1 MNNILNNMSDFEKI
15 IFVNNIN
22 EDIIS
27 VNGGMSPISTQYP
40 FVLFLTNQTINDGAI
55 KISNLWHNGVRLTR
69 FIGIDKDHSTI
80 DLGNGHE
87 VRLHFDY
94 ETGKLGIYDVNPLN
108 SISIVDIGYRDYEGY
123 KFRGGNID
131 TVVDSKNNEFDIYV
145 MFVSGKSNN
154 TDNNTDDNDVDD
166 NSDVSKINNELYFYD
181 NESTVLTTDFTVI
194 NKSFEEQ
201 NLSDKTITYKYT
213 CKINKDTF
221 INNTSNQYKIVSPYA
236 SNVSTVT
243 GDISLYLN
251 PESYS
256 VESNG
261 IIIPNN
267 GNITYSLDNLKNN
280 SIDLSLNFS
289 PHNITTN
296 DRKKLYVKIKDDA
309 GLISN
314 DTETKYDI
322 VNGISKIPLKVN
334 SEAIESNTSKTIK
347 LKINVYRKIENSE
360 LNYPLE
366 KTINITI
373 TGRQSNKFIYCG
385 YTNPININF
394 SDLISFEGKSAGI
407 DVLWSWEE
415 HIDEYEISS
424 ENPFYIAIPSEYA
437 NIIKPRI
444 DAYVIKTLNGS
455 ERREYVDNSNAF
467 ELTRSDAV
475 IANQT
480 FRFYIYEST
489 FKGFYYGKI
498 Q

>member
-22 EDIIS
+22 EDIIPDN
-27 VNGGMSPISTQYP
+27 VGMKSISTQYP
-40 FVLFLTNQTINDGAI
+40 FVLFLSNQTVNDGATT
-55 KISNLWHNGVRLTR
+55 ISNLWHNGIRLTR
-69 FIGIDKDHSTI
+69 FIGIDKEHSTI

-87 VRLHFDY
+87 VRLDFNY
-94 ETGKLGIYDVNPLN
+94 KTGQLGIYDVNTLS
-108 SISIVDIGYRDYEGY
+108 SIIIVDIGYIDCSNTPI
-123 KFRGGNID
+123 FMGGNID
-131 TVVDSKNNEFDIYV
+131 TVVDSINNTFDIYV
-145 MFVSGKSNN
+145 KFVSDS
-154 TDNNTDDNDVDD
+154 DE
-166 NSDVSKINNELYFYD
+166 SDVSKINNELYFYD
-181 NESTVLTTDFTVI
+181 NESTVLTTDFVVI

-201 NLSDKTITYKYT
+201 NQSDKTITYKYT

-221 INNTSNQYKIVSPYA
+221 IYNTSNQYKIISPYS
-236 SNVSTVT
+236 SNVSTQPT

-256 VESNG
+256 IESNG

-289 PHNITTN
+289 PKNITTN
-296 DRKKLYVKIKDDA
+296 DRKKLYVKIKDESR
-309 GLISN
+309 LISN
-314 DTETKYDI
+314 DAETKYDI
-322 VNGISKIPLKVN
+322 VNGVSKISLKVN

-347 LKINVYRKIENSE
+347 LKINVYRKIESNE

-373 TGRQSNKFIYCG
+373 AGRQSNKFIYCG
-385 YTNPININF
+385 YINPIYINF
-394 SDLISFEGKSAGI
+394 SDLISFEDKKVGT
-407 DVLWSWEE
+407 DVLWSWDKQPDG
-415 HIDEYEISS
+415 HEISTES
-424 ENPFYIAIPSEYA
+424 TNPFYIAIPSEYA
-437 NIIKPRI
+437 NTIKPRI
-444 DAYVIKTLNGS
+444 DAYVIKTLDGK
-455 ERREYVDNSNAF
+455 ERHKYVDNSNAF
-467 ELTRSDAV
+467 ELISPDAV

-480 FRFYIYEST
+480 FKFYIYKST

>member
-27 VNGGMSPISTQYP
+27 VNGGMIPISTQYP

-69 FIGIDKDHSTI
+69 FIGIDNDHSTI

-94 ETGKLGIYDVNPLN
+94 YTGKLGIYDVNPLK
-108 SISIVDIGYRDYEGY
+108 SISIVNIGYTDYYDGP
-123 KFRGGNID
+123 KLIDGNEDIVID
-131 TVVDSKNNEFDIYV
+131 STNNTFDIYIR
-145 MFVSGKSNN
+145 FESES
-154 TDNNTDDNDVDD
+154 DE
-166 NSDVSKINNELYFYD
+166 SDVSKINNELYFYD
-181 NESTVLTTDFTVI
+181 NESTALTTDFAVI

-221 INNTSNQYKIVSPYA
+221 IHNTSNQYKIVSPYS
-236 SNVSTVT
+236 SNVSVLTR
-243 GDISLYLN
+243 DISLYLN

-256 VESNG
+256 IESNG

-296 DRKKLYVKIKDDA
+296 DRKKLYVKIKDDS

-322 VNGISKIPLKVN
+322 VNGVSKISLKVN
-334 SEAIESNTSKTIK
+334 YEAIESNTSKTIK
-347 LKINVYRKIENSE
+347 LKINVYRKIENNE
-360 LNYPLE
+360 LKYPLE

-394 SDLISFEGKSAGI
+394 SDLISFEGKTPGI
-407 DVLWSWEE
+407 DVLWSWKD
-415 HIDEYEISS
+415 HIDEYEISTES
-424 ENPFYIAIPSEYA
+424 TNRFYIAIPSEYA
-437 NIIKPRI
+437 NTIKPIKPRI

-467 ELTRSDAV
+467 NLITTDAV

-480 FRFYIYEST
+480 FKFYIYEST

>member
-27 VNGGMSPISTQYP
+27 VNGGMIPISTQYP
-40 FVLFLTNQTINDGAI
+40 FVLFLTNQTINDGAV

-94 ETGKLGIYDVNPLN
+94 KTGQLGIYDVNTLS
-108 SISIVDIGYRDYEGY
+108 SIIIVDIGYIDCSNTPI
-123 KFRGGNID
+123 FMGGNID
-131 TVVDSKNNEFDIYV
+131 TVVDSINNTFDIYV
-145 MFVSGKSNN
+145 KFVSDS
-154 TDNNTDDNDVDD
+154 DE
-166 NSDVSKINNELYFYD
+166 SDVSKINNELYFYD
-181 NESTVLTTDFTVI
+181 NESTVLTTDFVVI

-221 INNTSNQYKIVSPYA
+221 INNTSNQYKIVSPYS
-236 SNVSTVT
+236 SNVSDLTH
-243 GDISLYLN
+243 DISLYLN

-289 PHNITTN
+289 PKNITTN
-296 DRKKLYVKIKDDA
+296 DRKKLYVKIKDESR
-309 GLISN
+309 LISN
-314 DTETKYDI
+314 DAETKYDI
-322 VNGISKIPLKVN
+322 VNGVSKISLKVN

-347 LKINVYRKIENSE
+347 LKINVYRKIENNE

-385 YTNPININF
+385 YINPIYINF
-394 SDLISFEGKSAGI
+394 SNLISFEDKKVGT
-407 DVLWSWEE
+407 DVLWSWDKPPDG
-415 HIDEYEISS
+415 HEISTES
-424 ENPFYIAIPSEYA
+424 TNPFYIAIPSEYA
-437 NIIKPRI
+437 NTIKPRI
-444 DAYVIKTLNGS
+444 DAYVIKTLDGK
-455 ERREYVDNSNAF
+455 ERHKYVDNSNAF
-467 ELTRSDAV
+467 ELISPDAV

-480 FRFYIYEST
+480 FKFYIYKST

>member
-27 VNGGMSPISTQYP
+27 VNNGMKSISTEYP
-40 FVLFLTNQTINDGAI
+40 FVLFLTNKTVNDGAV

-69 FIGIDKDHSTI
+69 FIGIDQKNSTI
-80 DLGNGHE
+80 NLGNGHE

-94 ETGKLGIYDVNPLN
+94 ETGQLGIYDVNTLS
-108 SISIVDIGYRDYEGY
+108 SIIIVDIGYIDCSNTPI
-123 KFRGGNID
+123 FMGGNID
-131 TVVDSKNNEFDIYV
+131 TVVDSINNTFDIYV
-145 MFVSGKSNN
+145 KFVSDS
-154 TDNNTDDNDVDD
+154 DE
-166 NSDVSKINNELYFYD
+166 SDVSKINNELYFYD
-181 NESTVLTTDFTVI
+181 NESTVLTTDFVVI

-201 NLSDKTITYKYT
+201 NLSDKTITYKYA

-221 INNTSNQYKIVSPYA
+221 INNTSNQYKIVSPYS
-236 SNVSTVT
+236 SNVSALTR
-243 GDISLYLN
+243 DISLYLN

-256 VESNG
+256 IESNG

-296 DRKKLYVKIKDDA
+296 DRKKLYVKIKDDS

-322 VNGISKIPLKVN
+322 VNGVSKISLKVN
-334 SEAIESNTSKTIK
+334 YEAIESNTSKTIK
-347 LKINVYRKIENSE
+347 LKINVYRKIENNE
-360 LNYPLE
+360 LKYPLE

-394 SDLISFEGKSAGI
+394 SDLISFEGKTPGI
-407 DVLWSWEE
+407 DVLWDWKNQPSG
-415 HIDEYEISS
+415 HEISMAS
-424 ENPFYIAIPSEYA
+424 TNPFYIAIPSEYA

-455 ERREYVDNSNAF
+455 ERHEYVDNSNAF
-467 ELTRSDAV
+467 NLINPDAV

-480 FRFYIYEST
+480 FKFYIYEST

>member
-22 EDIIS
+22 EDIIN
-27 VNGGMSPISTQYP
+27 VNGGMIPISTQYP

-69 FIGIDKDHSTI
+69 FIGIDNGHSTI

-94 ETGKLGIYDVNPLN
+94 NTGKLGIYDVNPLN
-108 SISIVDIGYRDYEGY
+108 LISIVNIGYRDYDGP
-123 KFRGGNID
+123 KLIDGNKD
-131 TVVDSKNNEFDIYV
+131 TVVDSINNTFDIYIR
-145 MFVSGKSNN
+145 FESES
-154 TDNNTDDNDVDD
+154 DE
-166 NSDVSKINNELYFYD
+166 SDVSKINNELYFYD
-181 NESTVLTTDFTVI
+181 NESTALTTDFAVI
-194 NKSFEEQ
+194 NKSYEDQ
-201 NLSDKTITYKYT
+201 NLTDKTITYKYT

-221 INNTSNQYKIVSPYA
+221 INNTSNQYKIVSPYS
-236 SNVSTVT
+236 SNVSALTR
-243 GDISLYLN
+243 DISLYLN
-251 PESYS
+251 PESYNI
-256 VESNG
+256 ESNG

-267 GNITYSLDNLKNN
+267 GNITYSLDNIKNN

-296 DRKKLYVKIKDDA
+296 DRKKLYVKIKDDS

-314 DTETKYDI
+314 DIETKYDI
-322 VNGISKIPLKVN
+322 VNGVSKISLKVN

-347 LKINVYRKIENSE
+347 LKINVYRKIENNE
-360 LNYPLE
+360 LKYPLE

-394 SDLISFEGKSAGI
+394 SDLISFEDKKVGT
-407 DVLWSWEE
+407 DVLWSWDKQPDG
-415 HIDEYEISS
+415 HEISTES
-424 ENPFYIAIPSEYA
+424 TNPFYIAIPSEYV

-455 ERREYVDNSNAF
+455 ERHEYVDNSNAF
-467 ELTRSDAV
+467 NLINPDAV

-480 FRFYIYEST
+480 FKFYIYEST

>member
-22 EDIIS
+22 EDIIPG
-27 VNGGMSPISTQYP
+27 NGRMQSISEQYP
-40 FVLFLTNQTINDGAI
+40 FVLFLTNQTINDGVI
-55 KISNLWHNGVRLTR
+55 RNISNLWHNGVRLTR
-69 FIGIDKDHSTI
+69 FIGIDQKNSTI

-94 ETGKLGIYDVNPLN
+94 ETGQLGIYDVNPLN

-131 TVVDSKNNEFDIYV
+131 TVVDSINNTFDIYIR
-145 MFVSGKSNN
+145 FESES
-154 TDNNTDDNDVDD
+154 DE
-166 NSDVSKINNELYFYD
+166 SDVSKINNELYFYD
-181 NESTVLTTDFTVI
+181 NESTALTTDFAVI

-221 INNTSNQYKIVSPYA
+221 IHNSSNQYKIVSPYS
-236 SNVSTVT
+236 SNVSALTR
-243 GDISLYLN
+243 DISLYLN

-256 VESNG
+256 IESNG

-296 DRKKLYVKIKDDA
+296 DRKKLYVKIKDDS

-314 DTETKYDI
+314 DAETKYDI
-322 VNGISKIPLKVN
+322 VNGVSKISLKVN
-334 SEAIESNTSKTIK
+334 YEAIESNTSKTIK
-347 LKINVYRKIENSE
+347 LKINVYRKIENNE
-360 LNYPLE
+360 LKYPLE

-385 YTNPININF
+385 YTNPINIDF
-394 SDLISFEGKSAGI
+394 GDLISFEGKTPGI
-407 DVLWSWEE
+407 DVLWSWDKQPDG
-415 HIDEYEISS
+415 HEISTES
-424 ENPFYIAIPSEYA
+424 TNTFYIAIPAEYA
-437 NIIKPRI
+437 NTIKPIKPRI

-467 ELTRSDAV
+467 ELISSDAV

-480 FRFYIYEST
+480 FKFYIYEST
-489 FKGFYYGKI
+489 FNGFYYGKI

>member
-22 EDIIS
+22 EDIIN
-27 VNGGMSPISTQYP
+27 VNGGMIPISTQYP

-69 FIGIDKDHSTI
+69 FIGIDKKHSTI

-87 VRLHFDY
+87 VRLDFNY
-94 ETGKLGIYDVNPLN
+94 NTGELGIYDVNPLN
-108 SISIVDIGYRDYEGY
+108 SISIVNIGYRDYEGD
-123 KFRGGNID
+123 KFMGGNID

-154 TDNNTDDNDVDD
+154 TDNTDDNDDDD

-181 NESTVLTTDFTVI
+181 NESTVLTTDFVVI

-221 INNTSNQYKIVSPYA
+221 INNTSNQYKIVSPYS
-236 SNVSTVT
+236 SNVSALTH
-243 GDISLYLN
+243 DISLYLN

-267 GNITYSLDNLKNN
+267 GNITYSLDNIKNN

-296 DRKKLYVKIKDDA
+296 DRKKLYVKIKDDS

-314 DTETKYDI
+314 DIETKYDI
-322 VNGISKIPLKVN
+322 VNGVSKISLKVN

-347 LKINVYRKIENSE
+347 LKINVYRKKENNE

-394 SDLISFEGKSAGI
+394 SNLISFEDKKVGT
-407 DVLWSWEE
+407 DVLWNWED
-415 HIDEYEISS
+415 HKNEISTTS
-424 ENPFYIAIPSEYA
+424 SNPFYIAIPSEYA
-437 NIIKPRI
+437 NTIKPRI
-444 DAYVIKTLNGS
+444 DAYVIKTLDGE
-455 ERREYVDNSNAF
+455 ERYEYVDNSNAF
-467 ELTRSDAV
+467 NLVSPDAV

-480 FRFYIYEST
+480 FKFYIYEST

>member
-22 EDIIS
+22 EDIIP
-27 VNGGMSPISTQYP
+27 VNNGMQSISTQYP
-40 FVLFLTNQTINDGAI
+40 FVLFLTNKTVNDGAI

-69 FIGIDKDHSTI
+69 FIGIDQKNSTI
-80 DLGNGHE
+80 NLGNGHE

-94 ETGKLGIYDVNPLN
+94 DTGQLGIYDVNPLK
-108 SISIVDIGYRDYEGY
+108 SISIVDIGYTDYYRGPTLM
-123 KFRGGNID
+123 GGNID
-131 TVVDSKNNEFDIYV
+131 TVVDSINNTFDIYIK
-145 MFVSGKSNN
+145 FGSKS
-154 TDNNTDDNDVDD
+154 DE
-166 NSDVSKINNELYFYD
+166 SDVSKINNELYFYD
-181 NESTVLTTDFTVI
+181 NESTVLTTDFVVI

-221 INNTSNQYKIVSPYA
+221 INNTSNQYKIISPYS
-236 SNVSTVT
+236 SNVSALTR
-243 GDISLYLN
+243 DISLYLN

-256 VESNG
+256 IESNG

-267 GNITYSLDNLKNN
+267 GNITYSLDKLENN

-296 DRKKLYVKIKDDA
+296 DRKKLYVKIKDDS

-314 DTETKYDI
+314 DAETKYDI
-322 VNGISKIPLKVN
+322 VNGVSKISLKVN

-347 LKINVYRKIENSE
+347 LKINVYRKIESNE
-360 LNYPLE
+360 LNYTLE

-373 TGRQSNKFIYCG
+373 AGRQSNKFIYCG
-385 YTNPININF
+385 YINPININF
-394 SDLISFEGKSAGI
+394 SDLISFEGKQAGT
-407 DVLWSWEE
+407 DVLWSWDKQPDG
-415 HIDEYEISS
+415 HEISTTS
-424 ENPFYIAIPSEYA
+424 SNPFYIAIPSEYA
-437 NIIKPRI
+437 NTIKPRI
-444 DAYVIKTLNGS
+444 DAYIIKTLDGK
-455 ERREYVDNSNAF
+455 ERHKYVDNSNAF
-467 ELTRSDAV
+467 ELISPDAV

-480 FRFYIYEST
+480 FKFYIYKST

>member
-22 EDIIS
+22 EDIIPD
-27 VNGGMSPISTQYP
+27 NIGMSPISTQYP
-40 FVLFLTNQTINDGAI
+40 FVLFLTNQTINDGAV

-69 FIGIDKDHSTI
+69 FIGIDNDHSTI

-87 VRLHFDY
+87 VRLDFSY
-94 ETGKLGIYDVNPLN
+94 NTGKLGIYDVNPLK
-108 SISIVDIGYRDYEGY
+108 SISIVNIGYTNYYDGSIL
-123 KFRGGNID
+123 RGGYEDI
-131 TVVDSKNNEFDIYV
+131 VVDSINNTFDIYIK
-145 MFVSGKSNN
+145 FKSG
-154 TDNNTDDNDVDD
+154 DNDIDD

-181 NESTVLTTDFTVI
+181 NESTMLTTDFTVI

-201 NLSDKTITYKYT
+201 NLSDKTITYKYI

-221 INNTSNQYKIVSPYA
+221 VYNTSNQYKIVSPYS
-236 SNVSTVT
+236 SNVSVPPT

-267 GNITYSLDNLKNN
+267 GNITYSLDNIKNN

-296 DRKKLYVKIKDDA
+296 DRKKLYVKIKDDS

-314 DTETKYDI
+314 NIETKYDI
-322 VNGISKIPLKVN
+322 VNGVSKISLKVN

-347 LKINVYRKIENSE
+347 LKINVYRKIENNE

-407 DVLWSWEE
+407 DVLWSWED
-415 HIDEYEISS
+415 HIDEHEISTES
-424 ENPFYIAIPSEYA
+424 TNTFYIAIPSEYA

-455 ERREYVDNSNAF
+455 KRREYVDNSNAF
-467 ELTRSDAV
+467 ELISSDAV

-480 FRFYIYEST
+480 FKFYIYISK
-489 FKGFYYGKI
+489 FNGFYYGKI

>member
-27 VNGGMSPISTQYP
+27 VNNGMQSISEQYP
-40 FVLFLTNQTINDGAI
+40 FVLFLTNQTINDGAV

-69 FIGIDKDHSTI
+69 FIGIDQKNSTI
-80 DLGNGHE
+80 NLGNGHE
-87 VRLHFDY
+87 VRLHFDPK
-94 ETGKLGIYDVNPLN
+94 TGLLGIYDVNTLS
-108 SISIVDIGYRDYEGY
+108 SIIIVDIGYIDCSNTPI
-123 KFRGGNID
+123 FMGGNID
-131 TVVDSKNNEFDIYV
+131 TVIDSINNTFDIYV
-145 MFVSGKSNN
+145 KFVSDS
-154 TDNNTDDNDVDD
+154 DE
-166 NSDVSKINNELYFYD
+166 SDVSKINNELYFYD
-181 NESTVLTTDFTVI
+181 NESTMLTTNFTVI
-194 NKSFEEQ
+194 NKSYENQ
-201 NLSDKTITYKYT
+201 NLTDKTITYKYT

-221 INNTSNQYKIVSPYA
+221 INNTSDQYKIVSPYS
-236 SNVSTVT
+236 SNVSTIT

-256 VESNG
+256 IESNG

-267 GNITYSLDNLKNN
+267 GNITYSLDNIKNN

-296 DRKKLYVKIKDDA
+296 DRKKLYVKIKDDSE
-309 GLISN
+309 LISN

-322 VNGISKIPLKVN
+322 VNGVSKISLKVN

-347 LKINVYRKIENSE
+347 LKINVYRKIENNE

-366 KTINITI
+366 KTININI
-373 TGRQSNKFIYCG
+373 TGHQSNKFIYCG
-385 YTNPININF
+385 YDNPINISF
-394 SDLISFEGKSAGI
+394 SNLISFEGKTPGI
-407 DVLWSWEE
+407 DVLWSWNKQPDG
-415 HIDEYEISS
+415 HEISTES
-424 ENPFYIAIPSEYA
+424 TNTFYIAIPAEYA
-437 NIIKPRI
+437 NTIKPIKPRI

-467 ELTRSDAV
+467 NLITTDAV

-480 FRFYIYEST
+480 FKFYIYEST

>member
-27 VNGGMSPISTQYP
+27 VNSGMSPISTQYP
-40 FVLFLTNQTINDGAI
+40 FVLFLTNQTINDGAV

-94 ETGKLGIYDVNPLN
+94 DTGLLGIYDINPLK
-108 SISIVDIGYRDYEGY
+108 SISIVNIGYTNYYDGSIL
-123 KFRGGNID
+123 RGGYEDI
-131 TVVDSKNNEFDIYV
+131 VVDSMNNTFDIYIR
-145 MFVSGKSNN
+145 FESEKS
-154 TDNNTDDNDVDD
+154 DE
-166 NSDVSKINNELYFYD
+166 SDVSKINNELYFYD
-181 NESTVLTTDFTVI
+181 NESTVLTTDFVVI
-194 NKSFEEQ
+194 NKSFEKQ
-201 NLSDKTITYKYT
+201 NQSDKTITYKYT

-221 INNTSNQYKIVSPYA
+221 IYNTSNQYKIVSPYS
-236 SNVSTVT
+236 SNVDTQPT

-296 DRKKLYVKIKDDA
+296 DRKKLYVKIKDDS

-314 DTETKYDI
+314 DAETKYDI
-322 VNGISKIPLKVN
+322 VNGVSKISLKVN
-334 SEAIESNTSKTIK
+334 YEAIESNTSKTIK
-347 LKINVYRKIENSE
+347 LKINVYRKIESNE

-394 SDLISFEGKSAGI
+394 SNLISFEGKTPGI
-407 DVLWSWEE
+407 DVLWSWKD

-424 ENPFYIAIPSEYA
+424 TNPFYIAIPAEYA

-455 ERREYVDNSNAF
+455 ERHEYVDNSNAF
-467 ELTRSDAV
+467 NLINPDAV

-480 FRFYIYEST
+480 FKFYIYEST
-489 FKGFYYGKI
+489 CKGFYYGKI

>member
-27 VNGGMSPISTQYP
+27 VNGGMIPISTQYP

-69 FIGIDKDHSTI
+69 FIGIDKEHSTI

-87 VRLHFDY
+87 VRLDFNYD
-94 ETGKLGIYDVNPLN
+94 TGKLGIYDVNPLK
-108 SISIVDIGYRDYEGY
+108 SISIMNIGYTTYTGDIL
-123 KFRGGNID
+123 RGGYEDIVID
-131 TVVDSKNNEFDIYV
+131 SINNTFDIYV
-145 MFVSGKSNN
+145 KFESES
-154 TDNNTDDNDVDD
+154 DE
-166 NSDVSKINNELYFYD
+166 SDVSKINNELYFYD
-181 NESTVLTTDFTVI
+181 NESTVLTTDFVVI

-221 INNTSNQYKIVSPYA
+221 INNTSNQYKIVSPYS
-236 SNVSTVT
+236 SNVSALTS
-243 GDISLYLN
+243 DISLYLN

-280 SIDLSLNFS
+280 SIDLNLNFS

-296 DRKKLYVKIKDDA
+296 DRKKLYVKIKDES

-314 DTETKYDI
+314 DAETKYDI
-322 VNGISKIPLKVN
+322 VNGVSKISLKVN

-347 LKINVYRKIENSE
+347 LKINVYRKIENNE

-407 DVLWSWEE
+407 DVLWSWED
-415 HIDEYEISS
+415 HIDEYEISTES
-424 ENPFYIAIPSEYA
+424 TNKFYIAIPAEYA
-437 NIIKPRI
+437 NTIKPIKPRI

-455 ERREYVDNSNAF
+455 KRREYVDNSNAF
-467 ELTRSDAV
+467 NLINSDAV

-480 FRFYIYEST
+480 FKFIIYEST
-489 FKGFYYGKI
+489 FNGFYYGKI

>member
-94 ETGKLGIYDVNPLN
+94 NTGQLGIYDVNPLK
-108 SISIVDIGYRDYEGY
+108 SISIVNIGYTNYYDGSIL
-123 KFRGGNID
+123 RGGYED
-131 TVVDSKNNEFDIYV
+131 MVVDSINNTFDIYIK
-145 MFVSGKSNN
+145 FESEKS
-154 TDNNTDDNDVDD
+154 DE
-166 NSDVSKINNELYFYD
+166 SDVRKINNELYFYD
-181 NESTVLTTDFTVI
+181 NESTALTTDFVVI

-221 INNTSNQYKIVSPYA
+221 VYNTSNQYKIVSPYS
-236 SNVSTVT
+236 SNVFTVT
-243 GDISLYLN
+243 GDISLCLN
-251 PESYS
+251 SESYN

-261 IIIPNN
+261 TIIPNN
-267 GNITYSLDNLKNN
+267 GNITYSLDKLENN

-289 PHNITTN
+289 PNNITTN
-296 DRKKLYVKIKDDA
+296 DRKKLYVKIKDES

-314 DTETKYDI
+314 DAETKYNI
-322 VNGISKIPLKVN
+322 VNGVSKISLNVN

-347 LKINVYRKIENSE
+347 LKINVYRKIENNE
-360 LNYPLE
+360 LKYPLE

-385 YTNPININF
+385 YTNPSNINF
-394 SDLISFEGKSAGI
+394 SDLISFEDKKVGT
-407 DVLWSWEE
+407 DVLWNWEDHE
-415 HIDEYEISS
+415 DEISTTS
-424 ENPFYIAIPSEYA
+424 SNPFYIAIPSEYA
-437 NIIKPRI
+437 NTIKPRI
-444 DAYVIKTLNGS
+444 DAYVIKTLDGE
-455 ERREYVDNSNAF
+455 ERYEYVDNSNAF
-467 ELTRSDAV
+467 NLVSPDAV

-480 FRFYIYEST
+480 FKFYIYKSLK
-489 FKGFYYGKI
+489 FNGFYYGKI

>member
-22 EDIIS
+22 EDIIPG
-27 VNGGMSPISTQYP
+27 NGRMQSISEQYP
-40 FVLFLTNQTINDGAI
+40 FVLFLTNQTINDGVI
-55 KISNLWHNGVRLTR
+55 RNISNLWHNGVRLTR
-69 FIGIDKDHSTI
+69 FIGIDQKNSTI

-94 ETGKLGIYDVNPLN
+94 ETGQLGIYDVNPLK
-108 SISIVDIGYRDYEGY
+108 SISIVNISYTDYYDGP
-123 KFRGGNID
+123 KLIDGNED
-131 TVVDSKNNEFDIYV
+131 TVIDSINNTFDIYIR
-145 MFVSGKSNN
+145 FESES
-154 TDNNTDDNDVDD
+154 DE
-166 NSDVSKINNELYFYD
+166 SDVSKINNELYFYD
-181 NESTVLTTDFTVI
+181 NESTALTTDFAVI

-221 INNTSNQYKIVSPYA
+221 IHNSSNQYKIVSPYS
-236 SNVSTVT
+236 SNVSALTR
-243 GDISLYLN
+243 DISLYLN

-256 VESNG
+256 IESNG

-296 DRKKLYVKIKDDA
+296 DRKKLYVKIKDDS

-314 DTETKYDI
+314 DAETKYDI
-322 VNGISKIPLKVN
+322 VNGVSKISLKVN
-334 SEAIESNTSKTIK
+334 YEAIESNTSKTIK
-347 LKINVYRKIENSE
+347 LKINVYRKIENNE
-360 LNYPLE
+360 LKYPLE

-385 YTNPININF
+385 YTNPINIDF
-394 SDLISFEGKSAGI
+394 GDLISFEGKTPGI
-407 DVLWSWEE
+407 DVLWSWDKQPDG
-415 HIDEYEISS
+415 HEISTES
-424 ENPFYIAIPSEYA
+424 TNTFYIAIPAEYA
-437 NIIKPRI
+437 NTIKPIKPRI

-467 ELTRSDAV
+467 ELISSDAV

-480 FRFYIYEST
+480 FKFYIYEST
-489 FKGFYYGKI
+489 FNGFYYGKI

>member
-1 MNNILNNMSDFEKI
+1 MSDFEKI

-27 VNGGMSPISTQYP
+27 VNGGMNPISTQYP

-69 FIGIDKDHSTI
+69 FIGIDNDHSTI

-94 ETGKLGIYDVNPLN
+94 YTGKLGIYDVNPLK
-108 SISIVDIGYRDYEGY
+108 SISIVNIGYTNYYEGPILI
-123 KFRGGNID
+123 GGNED
-131 TVVDSKNNEFDIYV
+131 TVVDSTNNTFDIYV
-145 MFVSGKSNN
+145 QFESDS
-154 TDNNTDDNDVDD
+154 DE
-166 NSDVSKINNELYFYD
+166 SDVSKINNELYFYD
-181 NESTVLTTDFTVI
+181 NESTALTTDFTVI
-194 NKSFEEQ
+194 NKSYEDQ
-201 NLSDKTITYKYT
+201 NLTDKTITYKYT

-221 INNTSNQYKIVSPYA
+221 INNTSDQYKIVSPYV

-261 IIIPNN
+261 IIISNN

-296 DRKKLYVKIKDDA
+296 DRKKLYVKVKDDS

-314 DTETKYDI
+314 DAETKYDI
-322 VNGISKIPLKVN
+322 VNGISRIPVKVN

-347 LKINVYRKIENSE
+347 LKINVYRKIESNE

-385 YTNPININF
+385 YINPININF
-394 SDLISFEGKSAGI
+394 SDLISFEDKKVGT
-407 DVLWSWEE
+407 DVLWNWEDHE
-415 HIDEYEISS
+415 DEISTTS
-424 ENPFYIAIPSEYA
+424 SNPFYIAIPSEYA
-437 NIIKPRI
+437 NTIKPRI
-444 DAYVIKTLNGS
+444 DAYVIKKLDGK
-455 ERREYVDNSNAF
+455 ERYEYVDNSNAF
-467 ELTRSDAV
+467 NLINPDAV

-480 FRFYIYEST
+480 FKFYIYEST

>member
-1 MNNILNNMSDFEKI
+1 MSDFEKI

-27 VNGGMSPISTQYP
+27 VNNGMQSISEQYP
-40 FVLFLTNQTINDGAI
+40 FVLFLTNQTINDGVI
-55 KISNLWHNGVRLTR
+55 RNISNLWHNGVRLTR
-69 FIGIDKDHSTI
+69 FIGIDNDHSTI

-87 VRLHFDY
+87 VRLDFDY
-94 ETGKLGIYDVNPLN
+94 NTGKLGIYDVNPLK
-108 SISIVDIGYRDYEGY
+108 SISIVDIGYTDYYGPQSM
-123 KFRGGNID
+123 GGNIA
-131 TVVDSKNNEFDIYV
+131 TVVDSINNTFDIYV
-145 MFVSGKSNN
+145 KFESEK
-154 TDNNTDDNDVDD
+154 TEDA
-166 NSDVSKINNELYFYD
+166 DVSKINNELYFYD
-181 NESTVLTTDFTVI
+181 NESTVLTTDFVVI
-194 NKSFEEQ
+194 NKSFEKQ

-221 INNTSNQYKIVSPYA
+221 INNTSNQYKIVSPYS
-236 SNVSTVT
+236 SNVSALTH
-243 GDISLYLN
+243 DISLYLN

-256 VESNG
+256 IESNG
-261 IIIPNN
+261 IIISNN

-296 DRKKLYVKIKDDA
+296 DRKKLYVKIKDDS

-322 VNGISKIPLKVN
+322 VNGVSKISLKVN
-334 SEAIESNTSKTIK
+334 YEAIESNTSKTIK
-347 LKINVYRKIENSE
+347 LKINVYRKIENNE
-360 LNYPLE
+360 LKYPLE

-394 SDLISFEGKSAGI
+394 SDLISFEGKTPGI
-407 DVLWSWEE
+407 DVLWSWKD
-415 HIDEYEISS
+415 HIDEYEISTES
-424 ENPFYIAIPSEYA
+424 TNRFYIAIPSEYV

-444 DAYVIKTLNGS
+444 DAYVIKTLNGN
-455 ERREYVDNSNAF
+455 ERHEYVDNSNAF
-467 ELTRSDAV
+467 DVINRDAV

-480 FRFYIYEST
+480 FKFYIYEAT
-489 FKGFYYGKI
+489 FNGFYYGKI

>member
-22 EDIIS
+22 EDIIN
-27 VNGGMSPISTQYP
+27 VNGGMIPISTQYP

-69 FIGIDKDHSTI
+69 FIGIDNGHSTI

-94 ETGKLGIYDVNPLN
+94 NTGKLGIYDVNPLN
-108 SISIVDIGYRDYEGY
+108 SISIVNIGYRDYDGP
-123 KFRGGNID
+123 KLIDGNKD
-131 TVVDSKNNEFDIYV
+131 TVVDSINNTFDIYIK
-145 MFVSGKSNN
+145 FESEKS
-154 TDNNTDDNDVDD
+154 DE
-166 NSDVSKINNELYFYD
+166 SDVSKINNELYFYD
-181 NESTVLTTDFTVI
+181 NESTVLTTDFVVI

-221 INNTSNQYKIVSPYA
+221 INNTSNQYKIVSPYS
-236 SNVSTVT
+236 SNVSALTH
-243 GDISLYLN
+243 DISLYLN

-267 GNITYSLDNLKNN
+267 GNITYSLDNIKNN

-296 DRKKLYVKIKDDA
+296 DRKKLYVKIKDDS

-314 DTETKYDI
+314 DIETKYDI
-322 VNGISKIPLKVN
+322 VNGVSKISLKVN

-347 LKINVYRKIENSE
+347 LKINVYRKKENNE

-394 SDLISFEGKSAGI
+394 SDLISFEGKTPGI
-407 DVLWSWEE
+407 DVLWSWDKQPDG
-415 HIDEYEISS
+415 HEISTES
-424 ENPFYIAIPSEYA
+424 TNPFYIAIPSEYA

-444 DAYVIKTLNGS
+444 DAYVIKTLNGE
-455 ERREYVDNSNAF
+455 ERYEYVDNSNAF
-467 ELTRSDAV
+467 NLINPDAV

-480 FRFYIYEST
+480 FKFYIYIST
-489 FKGFYYGKI
+489 KFKGFYYGKI

>member
-1 MNNILNNMSDFEKI
+1 MSDFEKI

-22 EDIIS
+22 EDIIG
-27 VNGGMSPISTQYP
+27 VNNGMKSISTEYP
-40 FVLFLTNQTINDGAI
+40 FVLFLTNQTVNDGAI
-55 KISNLWHNGVRLTR
+55 KISNLWHNGIRLTR
-69 FIGIDKDHSTI
+69 FIGIDKEHSTI

-87 VRLHFDY
+87 VRLDFDY
-94 ETGKLGIYDVNPLN
+94 NKGLLGIYDVNPLK
-108 SISIVDIGYRDYEGY
+108 SISIMNIGYTTYTGDIL
-123 KFRGGNID
+123 RGGYEDIVID
-131 TVVDSKNNEFDIYV
+131 SINNTFDIYV
-145 MFVSGKSNN
+145 KFESEK
-154 TDNNTDDNDVDD
+154 TEDA
-166 NSDVSKINNELYFYD
+166 DVSKINNELYFYD
-181 NESTVLTTDFTVI
+181 NESTVLTTDFVVI

-221 INNTSNQYKIVSPYA
+221 INNTSNQYKIVSPYS
-236 SNVSTVT
+236 SNVSTQPT
-243 GDISLYLN
+243 GNISLYLN
-251 PESYS
+251 PESYN

-267 GNITYSLDNLKNN
+267 GNITYSLDKLENN
-280 SIDLSLNFS
+280 SINLSLNFS
-289 PHNITTN
+289 PKNITTN
-296 DRKKLYVKIKDDA
+296 DRKKLYVKIKDES

-322 VNGISKIPLKVN
+322 VNGVSKISLKVN

-347 LKINVYRKIENSE
+347 LKINVYIKKENNE

-385 YTNPININF
+385 YTNPININKF
-394 SDLISFEGKSAGI
+394 SDLISFEDKKVGT
-407 DVLWSWEE
+407 DVLWNWED
-415 HIDEYEISS
+415 HKDEISTTS
-424 ENPFYIAIPSEYA
+424 SNPFYIAIPSEYA
-437 NIIKPRI
+437 NTIKPRI
-444 DAYVIKTLNGS
+444 DAYVIKTLDGK
-455 ERREYVDNSNAF
+455 ERHKYVDNSNAF
-467 ELTRSDAV
+467 ELISPDAV

-480 FRFYIYEST
+480 FKFYIYKST

>member
-27 VNGGMSPISTQYP
+27 VNGGMNPISTQYP

-94 ETGKLGIYDVNPLN
+94 NTGKLGIYDVNPLK
-108 SISIVDIGYRDYEGY
+108 SISIVNIGYTNYYDGSIL
-123 KFRGGNID
+123 RGGYEDI
-131 TVVDSKNNEFDIYV
+131 VVDSINNTFDIYIK
-145 MFVSGKSNN
+145 FESEKS
-154 TDNNTDDNDVDD
+154 DE
-166 NSDVSKINNELYFYD
+166 SDVRKINNELYFYD
-181 NESTVLTTDFTVI
+181 NESTALTTDFVVI

-221 INNTSNQYKIVSPYA
+221 VYNTSNQYKIVSPYS
-236 SNVSTVT
+236 SNVFTVT
-243 GDISLYLN
+243 GDISLCLN
-251 PESYS
+251 SESYN

-267 GNITYSLDNLKNN
+267 GNITYSLDNIKNN

-296 DRKKLYVKIKDDA
+296 DRKKLYVKIKDDS

-314 DTETKYDI
+314 DIETKYDI
-322 VNGISKIPLKVN
+322 VNGVSKISLKVN

-347 LKINVYRKIENSE
+347 LKINVYRKIENNE
-360 LNYPLE
+360 LKYPLE

-373 TGRQSNKFIYCG
+373 TGRHSNKFIYCG

-394 SDLISFEGKSAGI
+394 SNLISFEGKTPGI
-407 DVLWSWEE
+407 DVLWSWKD
-415 HIDEYEISS
+415 HIDEYEISTES
-424 ENPFYIAIPSEYA
+424 TNTFYIAIPAEYA

-455 ERREYVDNSNAF
+455 ERHEYVDNSNAF
-467 ELTRSDAV
+467 NLINPDAV

-480 FRFYIYEST
+480 FKFYIYEST

>member
-1 MNNILNNMSDFEKI
+1 MSDFEKI

-22 EDIIS
+22 EDTIS
-27 VNGGMSPISTQYP
+27 VNGGMRPISTQYP
-40 FVLFLTNQTINDGAI
+40 FVIFLSNQTVNDGAI
-55 KISNLWHNGVRLTR
+55 KISNLWHNGIRLTR
-69 FIGIDKDHSTI
+69 FIGIDKEHSTI

-87 VRLHFDY
+87 VRLDFNYD
-94 ETGKLGIYDVNPLN
+94 TGKLGIYDVNPLK
-108 SISIVDIGYRDYEGY
+108 SISIMNIGYTTYTGDIL
-123 KFRGGNID
+123 RGGYEDIVID
-131 TVVDSKNNEFDIYV
+131 SINNTFDIYV
-145 MFVSGKSNN
+145 KFESEK
-154 TDNNTDDNDVDD
+154 TEDADVR
-166 NSDVSKINNELYFYD
+166 KINSELYFYD
-181 NESTVLTTDFTVI
+181 NESTALTTDFAVI

-221 INNTSNQYKIVSPYA
+221 INNTSNQYKIVSPYS
-236 SNVSTVT
+236 SNVSALTR
-243 GDISLYLN
+243 DISLYLN

-256 VESNG
+256 IESNG

-296 DRKKLYVKIKDDA
+296 DRKKLYVKIKDDSE
-309 GLISN
+309 LISN

-322 VNGISKIPLKVN
+322 VNGVSKISLKVN
-334 SEAIESNTSKTIK
+334 YEAIESNTSKTIK
-347 LKINVYRKIENSE
+347 LKINVYRKIENNE
-360 LNYPLE
+360 LKYPLE

-394 SDLISFEGKSAGI
+394 SDLISFEGKTPGI
-407 DVLWSWEE
+407 DVLWSWKD
-415 HIDEYEISS
+415 HIDEYEISTES
-424 ENPFYIAIPSEYA
+424 TNTFYIAIPAEYV
-437 NIIKPRI
+437 NRIKPRI
-444 DAYVIKTLNGS
+444 DAYVIKTLNGN
-455 ERREYVDNSNAF
+455 ERHEYVDNSNAF
-467 ELTRSDAV
+467 NLINSDAV

-480 FRFYIYEST
+480 FKFYIYEST
-489 FKGFYYGKI
+489 FNGFYYGKI

>member
-1 MNNILNNMSDFEKI
+1 MSDFEKI

-22 EDIIS
+22 EDTIS
-27 VNGGMSPISTQYP
+27 VNGGMRPISTQYP
-40 FVLFLTNQTINDGAI
+40 FVLFLSNQTVNDGAI
-55 KISNLWHNGVRLTR
+55 KISNLWHNGIRLTR
-69 FIGIDKDHSTI
+69 FIGIDKEHSTI

-87 VRLHFDY
+87 VRLDFNYD
-94 ETGKLGIYDVNPLN
+94 TGKLGIYDVNPLN
-108 SISIVDIGYRDYEGY
+108 SISIVDIGYRDYEGD
-123 KFRGGNID
+123 KFMGGNVD

-145 MFVSGKSNN
+145 MFASGKS
-154 TDNNTDDNDVDD
+154 DE
-166 NSDVSKINNELYFYD
+166 SDVSKINNELYFYD
-181 NESTVLTTDFTVI
+181 NESTALTTDFTVI
-194 NKSFEEQ
+194 NKSYEDQ
-201 NLSDKTITYKYT
+201 NLTDKTITYKYT

-221 INNTSNQYKIVSPYA
+221 INNTSNQYKIVSPYV

-261 IIIPNN
+261 IIISNN

-289 PHNITTN
+289 QHNITTN

-347 LKINVYRKIENSE
+347 LKINVYRKIENNE
-360 LNYPLE
+360 LKYPLE

-385 YTNPININF
+385 YTNPSNINF

-415 HIDEYEISS
+415 HIDEYELSTESS
-424 ENPFYIAIPSEYA
+424 NKFYIAIPSEYA

-467 ELTRSDAV
+467 KFIRSDAD

-480 FRFYIYEST
+480 FKFYIYEST
-489 FKGFYYGKI
+489 FNGFYYGKI

>member
-22 EDIIS
+22 EDIIN
-27 VNGGMSPISTQYP
+27 VNGGMNLISTQYP
-40 FVLFLTNQTINDGAI
+40 FVLFLTNQTINNGVT

-69 FIGIDKDHSTI
+69 FIDIDKKNSTI

-94 ETGKLGIYDVNPLN
+94 DTGLLGIYDVNPLK
-108 SISIVDIGYRDYEGY
+108 SISIVNIGYTNYYDGSIL
-123 KFRGGNID
+123 RGGYEDI
-131 TVVDSKNNEFDIYV
+131 VVDSINNTFDIYIR
-145 MFVSGKSNN
+145 FESES
-154 TDNNTDDNDVDD
+154 DE
-166 NSDVSKINNELYFYD
+166 SDVSKINNELYFYD
-181 NESTVLTTDFTVI
+181 NESTVLTTDFVVI

-201 NLSDKTITYKYT
+201 NQSDKTITYKYT

-221 INNTSNQYKIVSPYA
+221 IYNTSNQYKIVSPYS
-236 SNVSTVT
+236 SNVDPLPT

-256 VESNG
+256 IESNG
-261 IIIPNN
+261 IIPNN
-267 GNITYSLDNLKNN
+267 GNITYSLDKLENN

-289 PHNITTN
+289 PKNITTN
-296 DRKKLYVKIKDDA
+296 DRKKLYVKIKDES

-314 DTETKYDI
+314 DAETKYYI
-322 VNGISKIPLKVN
+322 VNGVSKISLKVN

-347 LKINVYRKIENSE
+347 LKINVYRKIESNE

-385 YTNPININF
+385 YINPININF
-394 SDLISFEGKSAGI
+394 SDLISFEDKKVGT
-407 DVLWSWEE
+407 DVLWSW
-415 HIDEYEISS
+415 DKQPDGYEISTES
-424 ENPFYIAIPSEYA
+424 TNPFYIAIPSEYA
-437 NIIKPRI
+437 NTIKPRI
-444 DAYVIKTLNGS
+444 DAYVIKTLDGK
-455 ERREYVDNSNAF
+455 ERYEYVDNSNAF
-467 ELTRSDAV
+467 NLISPDAV
-475 IANQT
+475 IANQP
-480 FRFYIYEST
+480 FKFYIYIST
-489 FKGFYYGKI
+489 FNGFYYGKI

>member
-1 MNNILNNMSDFEKI
+1 MSDFEKI

-22 EDIIS
+22 EDIIN
-27 VNGGMSPISTQYP
+27 VNGGMNPISTQYP
-40 FVLFLTNQTINDGAI
+40 FVLFLTNQTINDGTI

-69 FIGIDKDHSTI
+69 FIGIDNGHSTI

-94 ETGKLGIYDVNPLN
+94 NTGKLGIYDVNPLN
-108 SISIVDIGYRDYEGY
+108 SISIVNIGYRDYEGY
-123 KFRGGNID
+123 TFMGGNID

-181 NESTVLTTDFTVI
+181 NESTVLTTDFVVI

-221 INNTSNQYKIVSPYA
+221 INNTSNQYKIVSPYS
-236 SNVSTVT
+236 SNVSALTH
-243 GDISLYLN
+243 DISLYLN

-267 GNITYSLDNLKNN
+267 GNITYSLDNIKNN

-296 DRKKLYVKIKDDA
+296 DRKKLYVKIKDDS

-322 VNGISKIPLKVN
+322 VNGVSKISLKVN

-347 LKINVYRKIENSE
+347 LKINVYRKKENNE

-385 YTNPININF
+385 YTNPININNF
-394 SDLISFEGKSAGI
+394 SKLISFEGKTPGI
-407 DVLWSWEE
+407 DVLWSWED
-415 HIDEYEISS
+415 HIGDNEISS
-424 ENPFYIAIPSEYA
+424 TNPFYIAIPSEYA

-455 ERREYVDNSNAF
+455 ERHEYVDNSNAF
-467 ELTRSDAV
+467 NLINPDAV

-480 FRFYIYEST
+480 FKFYIYEST